1 MSVSPIVVFFGRSLP
16 GVAHAASGRS
26 VLPFRLSITSAC
38 LRPMHLP
45 YCRTRR
51 TARLP
56 LCSRPP
62 MSTPAHPVSLFAIY
76 RLCFVV
82 GLFSFGGGL
91 SAWFHR
97 EVVQVRGWMTDDEFF
112 SGYSLAQILPGVN
125 STNMAVYIGQ
135 HLRGAL
141 GSTAALLGL
150 LTGPFV
156 IVIAAASLYHQLVAL
171 PGFPAIMA
179 GVAAAAVGMVFRMGM
194 TSARGSV
201 RHIPSLI
208 VLVATFVAIAIM
220 QWPLVPV
227 LLVLVPL
234 SIALAWPRG
243 ASPTEKSGDA

>member
-1 MSVSPIVVFFGRSLP
+1 MPPSASPP
-16 GVAHAASGRS
+16 
-26 VLPFRLSITSAC
+26 TQ
-38 LRPMHLP
+38 
-45 YCRTRR
+45 
-51 TARLP
+51 
-56 LCSRPP
+56 
-62 MSTPAHPVSLFAIY
+62 PASLFAIY

-125 STNMAVYIGQ
+125 STNMSVYIGQ

-141 GSTAALLGL
+141 GATAALLGL

-156 IVIAAASLYHQLVAL
+156 IVIAAASVYHQLVGL
-171 PGFPAIMA
+171 PGFAAIMG

-194 TSARGSV
+194 TSARGSI
-201 RHIPSLI
+201 RHIPSLA
-208 VLVATFVAIAIM
+208 VLAATFVAVGIM

-227 LLVLVPL
+227 LAVLMPL
-234 SIALAWPRG
+234 SIAMAWPRG
-243 ASPTEKSGDA
+243 AAPPDPAPEKPGDA